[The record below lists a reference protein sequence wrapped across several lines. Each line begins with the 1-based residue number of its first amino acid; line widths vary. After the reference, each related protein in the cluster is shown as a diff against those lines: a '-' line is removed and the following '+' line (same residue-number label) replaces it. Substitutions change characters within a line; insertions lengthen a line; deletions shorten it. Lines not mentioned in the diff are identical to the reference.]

1 MDNSKKREKEWNM
14 VYFFLEWLGAYK
26 RRKEQGFFFNSF
38 LLQSFHFFLLNFQKG
53 ENWCNIL
60 KKCLSI
66 HSIHFS
72 LPRWMRFIASLSKYQ
87 TFVYAFQ
94 FSSSLQLYPL
104 ETKVLVFMWC
114 WFSEPS
120 PGSSFGWFWEDN
132 QTSWWPFGGHRHKGK
147 EISSSFVLYH

>member
-1 MDNSKKREKEWNM
+1 M

-94 FSSSLQLYPL
+94 FSSSNFILLKPKCLFSCGLDFLNPLQVQALVGFEKTIKHLDDRLVDIGTKVRKYPL
-104 ETKVLVFMWC
+104 ALFCITNI
-114 WFSEPS
+114 
-120 PGSSFGWFWEDN
+120 GGWLGERN
-132 QTSWWPFGGHRHKGK
+132 
-147 EISSSFVLYH
+147 Y